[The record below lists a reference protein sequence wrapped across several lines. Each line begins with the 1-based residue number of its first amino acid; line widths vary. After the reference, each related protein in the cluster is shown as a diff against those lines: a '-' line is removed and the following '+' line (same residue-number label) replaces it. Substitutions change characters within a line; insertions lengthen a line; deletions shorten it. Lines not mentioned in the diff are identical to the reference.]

1 MSEESL
7 KSAPILYY
15 QDNQLLFNA
24 IIYHLKLKKSLILFP
39 PNLSE
44 NDYELY
50 LKSVGKR
57 AVHTDTI
64 FDQNEVRQAIEWD
77 SNLFGVVVFTSGST
91 GAPKAIYLPVR
102 SLYYSALGSTQFFN
116 LDSSDHFLATLPIT
130 QVGGLM
136 VLIRATILKAPFTIF
151 EKENL
156 FTTIKNVR
164 PSVLSFVPTQLKRA
178 IEQIDQGDDKLLN
191 ILANSKLILIGGAP
205 LSLALHKRALDL
217 NLPISI
223 SYGMTEGCATIC
235 ATKIKDKSQSGIPLP
250 YRKIKIDSDGRVMI
264 GGDSLYAGELC
275 EGHFIKRAGE
285 FFKTSDVG
293 HFDELGALQIKGRA
307 DQIFISG
314 GKKISPDEVESSTY
328 ALGDFQFV
336 KLIATPDEEFGE
348 VGTLF
353 VDSGDPLQ
361 IKNLLKKSLA
371 AHKVPKRVVKI
382 NQGTTKKPTLQE
394 LTSFSRSLLKT
405 KRAYFIHGFMGTSND
420 LEFLYSTLTD
430 LDIEPIALTLPF
442 HSNGPTSFHNL
453 EDYLSDLI
461 KKIHPDKR
469 STLIGYSMGG
479 RVALML
485 LKRAPHLFSS
495 AIILSAHPGIEDE
508 QLRKSRKEADQD
520 LLSSVKD
527 RESYLNFLTKWYS
540 NPIWGLQDRE
550 ELKKRI
556 IKEKIYN
563 PNYQNALSL
572 LSVGNMPPLYDFLA
586 TTRTPIL
593 YVAGEFDQ
601 KYLEVGNR
609 LKRENPKSEICVQE
623 GIGHAFIYENK
634 GSLCDSLYKFL
645 TSI

>member
-64 FDQNEVRQAIEWD
+64 FDQNEVTQEIEWD
-77 SNLFGVVVFTSGST
+77 SNLYGVVVFTSGST
-91 GAPKAIYLPVR
+91 GAPKAIYLPAR

-136 VLIRATILKAPFTIF
+136 VLIRATILKAPFTF
-151 EKENL
+151 LKKENF
-156 FTTIKNVR
+156 FTTIKEVK

-178 IEQIDQGDDKLLN
+178 IEQIDQGDDKLLS
-191 ILANSKLILIGGAP
+191 ILASSKLILIGGAP

-235 ATKIKDKSQSGIPLP
+235 ATKIKDESQNGIPLP
-250 YRKIKIDSDGRVMI
+250 YRKIKIDSDERVMI

-275 EGHFIKRAGE
+275 EGHFIKRSGE
-285 FFKTSDVG
+285 YFKTSDVG
-293 HFDELGALQIKGRA
+293 HLDEFGALQIKGRV

-314 GKKISPDEVESSTY
+314 GKKISPFDVEASTY

-336 KLIATPDEEFGE
+336 KLVATPDEEFGE

-361 IKNLLKKSLA
+361 IKTLLKKSLA
-371 AHKVPKRVVKI
+371 AHKIPKRVVKI
-382 NQGTTKKPTLQE
+382 NQSTTSKPTQKE
-394 LTSFSRSLLKT
+394 LIALSRSLLKT
-405 KRAYFIHGFMGTSND
+405 KRAYLIHGFMGTSQD
-420 LEFLYSTLTD
+420 LEFLHLPLIN
-430 LDIEPIALTLPF
+430 LDIEPISLALPY
-442 HSNGPTSFHNL
+442 HNDGASSFKKL
-453 EDYLSDLI
+453 DDYLSDLT

-479 RVALML
+479 RIALML

-508 QLRKSRKEADQD
+508 KLRKSRKEADQD

-527 RESYLNFLTKWYS
+527 RESYLNFLAKWYS
-540 NPIWGLQDRE
+540 NPLWGLQDKE
-550 ELKKRI
+550 ELKKKI

-563 PNYQNALSL
+563 PNYQKALSL

-586 TTRTPIL
+586 TTTTPIL
-593 YVAGEFDQ
+593 YVAGELDQ
-601 KYLEVGNR
+601 KYLEVGKR
-609 LKRENPKSEICVQE
+609 LKRENPITEICVQE
-623 GIGHAFIYENK
+623 GIGHAFIYEKK
-634 GSLCDSLYKFL
+634 GSLCDSLYRFL
-645 TSI
+645 THI